1 MKSILELLS
10 YRVRAAITCIGA
22 DGEPQIQPSQDDK
35 FGDYQSNAA
44 MGLAKKLG
52 RKPREVAEAIVEKL
66 DIDDL
71 CEKPEIAGPGFI
83 NFRLK
88 PSFLARSLQSIS
100 PADDLDT
107 DRVGMRPAE
116 RPEVV
121 AVDLSSPNLAKEMHV
136 GHLRSTVIGDCVSR
150 VLEFQ
155 GHTVHRENHVGD
167 WGTQFGMLLAH
178 LRKMFIVIGPHQ
190 TGWFEDSNIK
200 AGVHVD
206 IQNVTEEQKTIRF
219 ESAIDNLHIEDLES
233 FYVSAKARFDA
244 DEQFK
249 QESRET
255 VVALQRGDATTRRIW
270 QAFCD
275 ESLRH
280 CHAIYDRLGV
290 QLIDRGESFYNDLMN
305 EVIRRL
311 ERMRD
316 SGETNTVR
324 DSEGALCVFLDGFT
338 TREGEPLPLIVRKSD
353 GGFNYATSDLA
364 TILHRVE
371 TLKATRIV
379 YVVGLSQKQ
388 HFEMVFA
395 AARNLGWAGPDV
407 RLEHLGFGNMLS
419 KAGTPF
425 RSREGGTVKLK
436 DLLDE
441 AVARARRVVEEQVS
455 GVGGQGS
462 ETGQASGPWSAASGH
477 RSFTSQ
483 QMDTIAETVG
493 LAAVKYFDL
502 SHSMT
507 SDYRFDLDTMLAME
521 GNTAPYMLYAYARI
535 RSIGRKAGVDFRELP
550 ASAPMILEHPSEIA
564 LSKKILQFAD
574 ALEIV
579 GRELKPNVLTD
590 YLYDLAKSFS
600 RFYDKK
606 LGVRVID
613 ASPEAVR
620 VSRLRLCDCT
630 ARVLR
635 LGLRLLGIS
644 TIEQM

>member
-1 MKSILELLS
+1 MASIG
-10 YRVRAAITCIGA
+10 VDA
-22 DGEPQIQPSQDDK
+22 DPQIQASQDEK

-66 DIDDL
+66 DLDEL

-83 NFRLK
+83 NLRLK
-88 PSFLARSLQSIS
+88 PTFLAKALESVP

-107 DRVGMRPAE
+107 DRVGIQAAE
-116 RPEVV
+116 KPEVV
-121 AVDLSSPNLAKEMHV
+121 VVDLSSPNLAKEMHV

-178 LRKMFIVIGPHQ
+178 LRRVRPEVCDRPDELVI
-190 TGWFEDSNIK
+190 S
-200 AGVHVD
+200 
-206 IQNVTEEQKTIRF
+206 
-219 ESAIDNLHIEDLES
+219 DLES
-233 FYVSAKARFDA
+233 FYIEAKARFDA
-244 DEQFK
+244 DEKFK
-249 QESRET
+249 EESRET

-270 QAFCD
+270 KAFCD

-280 CHAIYDRLGV
+280 CHAIYKRLGV
-290 QLIDRGESFYNDLMN
+290 RLVDRGESFYNEGME

-311 ERMRD
+311 ELMRD
-316 SGETNTVR
+316 RGETGTVR

-338 TREGEPLPLIVRKSD
+338 TREGEPLPLMVRKSD

-379 YVVGLSQKQ
+379 YVVGLAQKQ
-388 HFEMVFA
+388 HFEMIFA
-395 AARNLGWAGPDV
+395 AARKVGWVGPDV

-419 KAGTPF
+419 TAGTPF
-425 RSREGGTVKLK
+425 KSREGQTVKLK

-441 AVARARRVVEEQVS
+441 AVARARGVVEEEEPDEGRVQR
-455 GVGGQGS
+455 
-462 ETGQASGPWSAASGH
+462 T
-477 RSFTSQ
+477 FTPQ
-483 QMDTIAETVG
+483 QMDAIAETVG

-550 ASAPMILEHPSEIA
+550 ADAPVILEHPSEIA
-564 LSKKILQFAD
+564 LAKRILQFAD
-574 ALEIV
+574 AVEV
-579 GRELKPNVLTD
+579 AGRELRPNVLTD

-600 RFYDKK
+600 RFYDKR

-613 ASPEAVR
+613 ASPQAVR
-620 VSRLRLCDCT
+620 VSRLRLCDIT

-635 LGLRLLGIS
+635 LGLHLLGID